1 MKISKKFKDGLI
13 EDMLLVMRTLR
24 SEKGC
29 PWDREQTHKS
39 LKKYLIEE
47 SAEFLDAVDDED
59 DEGMKEELGDV
70 LLHVIFHCQIAS
82 ERGAFSFEDVVD
94 GLCQKLRRRH
104 PHVFGDSRR
113 SAGDSGE
120 VLKIWED
127 VKKREGKKPKSAVS
141 GCRHF
146 PALFRAEEVQKKAAK
161 LGFDWTKRSEIVEK
175 IEEELDELKE
185 ALRKNKKS
193 TIEEEIGDMLFSVV
207 NLSRFLKGKSAEE
220 LLAATTD
227 KFQKRFAFIEK
238 ELAKKGKR
246 PEDSDILE
254 MEKLWQSAKKIL
266 RKKSSLRVK
275 NKT

>member
-1 MKISKKFKDGLI
+1 LKISKKFKDGLI